1 MLIQF
6 HFKIDAFSPML
17 SFIGSYCIHSPQED
31 TSKITPRSASLFTT
45 CEYVLQADSG
55 DRMGVGDIVSK
66 V

>member
-1 MLIQF
+1 MILDTIQF

-17 SFIGSYCIHSPQED
+17 SFIGSYCIHSPQKD
-31 TSKITPRSASLFTT
+31 TTSLFTA